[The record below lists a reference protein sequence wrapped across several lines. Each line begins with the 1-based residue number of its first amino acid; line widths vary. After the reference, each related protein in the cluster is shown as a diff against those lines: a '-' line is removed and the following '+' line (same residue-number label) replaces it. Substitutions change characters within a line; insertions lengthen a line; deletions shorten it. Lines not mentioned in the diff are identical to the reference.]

1 MAEKWQTGAGFFDAA
16 VSLNEAVKEND
27 KVAIGIGSAGL
38 ALETLGLALD
48 PIGSLLTAGIGW
60 LIEHISVLRWPL
72 DIMWGDP
79 EGIAAAEKAVKAEKE
94 KLEQWAQD
102 HQTKLAT
109 LMESWTGEGADQFRK
124 SMEAVTD
131 QLNAIGGYLENAG
144 KSMKVAGGLV
154 GAFRGIARDLIAM
167 LLATIIKGALIA
179 AALAP
184 VTFGASIVFFIGTT
198 IGMVATAL
206 GKIGA
211 KIAELTRKLVDLG
224 ASLSKLGKAGD
235 DLAGAKPPSVK
246 PGSSGPAPAN
256 TGAPV
261 SNGPKLNDPPPAPV
275 VGPKPADA
283 APVSGGPKLN
293 DPPAAPVV
301 GPKPADTAAVSGG
314 PKLNDPLPTPAPV
327 PKPADVPPVS
337 SGPKLDDAVTTSSAA
352 PKPADPPPSPVSGG
366 PKLNDPLP
374 TPAPVPKPADVPPVS
389 SGPKL
394 DDAVTTS
401 SAAPKP
407 ADPPPSPVSGGPKL
421 NDPAPAPKPADVQP
435 VPVPPK
441 LDTSATASP
450 KPTDN
455 APGSPKP
462 TDNAPGS
469 PKPTDNAP
477 GSPKP
482 TDNAPG
488 SPKPMD
494 QSQPGGSNQSGNN
507 QSGNNQAGNNQPGT
521 NNQPGDNTPG
531 GNQST
536 PDPTH
541 HRLSE
546 QMSQAIKNELAKIEG
561 VTPETLAKFDK
572 ISNFSVAQLGK
583 LFGEEG
589 AAKFEQAIK
598 YMTDPWF
605 GYRGLA
611 GKTIIDMIK
620 GVPTSVGNVTGGDDD

>member
-1 MAEKWQTGAGFFDAA
+1 MSEYKPGDVGLHMAEKWQTGAGFFDAA

-79 EGIAAAEKAVKAEKE
+79 EGIAAAEEAVKAEKE

-109 LMESWTGEGADQFRK
+109 LMESWSGEGADQFRK

-184 VTFGASIVFFIGTT
+184 VTFGASIAIFIGTT

-246 PGSSGPAPAN
+246 PGSSGPPPAN
-256 TGAPV
+256 SGAPV
-261 SNGPKLNDPPPAPV
+261 SSGPKLNDPPPAPVAGPKPADAAPVSGGPKLNDPPPAPV

-293 DPPAAPVV
+293 DPPPAPVV
-301 GPKPADTAAVSGG
+301 GPKPADAA
-314 PKLNDPLPTPAPV
+314 
-327 PKPADVPPVS
+327 
-337 SGPKLDDAVTTSSAA
+337 
-352 PKPADPPPSPVSGG
+352 
-366 PKLNDPLP
+366 
-374 TPAPVPKPADVPPVS
+374 PVS

-450 KPTDN
+450 KPTEP
-455 APGSPKP
+455 APTSPKP
-462 TDNAPGS
+462 TDNASGS
-469 PKPTDNAP
+469 PKPTD
-477 GSPKP
+477 
-482 TDNAPG
+482 
-488 SPKPMD
+488 
-494 QSQPGGSNQSGNN
+494 QSQTGGNNQPGGSNQPGNN
-507 QSGNNQAGNNQPGT
+507 QAGNNQAGNNQAGNNQPG
-521 NNQPGDNTPG
+521 NSAPG
-531 GNQST
+531 GNQAT

-620 GVPTSVGNVTGGDDD
+620 GVPTSVGNVTGGDDE

>member
-1 MAEKWQTGAGFFDAA
+1 MSEYKPGDVGLHMAEKWQTGAGFFDAA

-79 EGIAAAEKAVKAEKE
+79 EGIAAAEEAVKAEKE

-109 LMESWTGEGADQFRK
+109 LMESWSGEGADQFRK

-184 VTFGASIVFFIGTT
+184 VTFGASIAIFIGTT

-246 PGSSGPAPAN
+246 PGSSGPPPVN
-256 TGAPV
+256 SGAPV
-261 SNGPKLNDPPPAPV
+261 SSGPKLNDPPPTPVVGPKPADAAPVSGGPKLNDPPPAPV

-283 APVSGGPKLN
+283 APVSSGPKLN
-293 DPPAAPVV
+293 DPP
-301 GPKPADTAAVSGG
+301 
-314 PKLNDPLPTPAPV
+314 PAPA
-327 PKPADVPPVS
+327 P
-337 SGPKLDDAVTTSSAA
+337 A
-352 PKPADPPPSPVSGG
+352 PKPADAAPVSGG
-366 PKLNDPLP
+366 PKLNDPP
-374 TPAPVPKPADVPPVS
+374 PAPVAGPKPADAAPVS

-455 APGSPKP
+455 APTSPKP

-469 PKPTDNAP
+469 PKPTD
-477 GSPKP
+477 
-482 TDNAPG
+482 
-488 SPKPMD
+488 
-494 QSQPGGSNQSGNN
+494 QSQTGGNN
-507 QSGNNQAGNNQPGT
+507 QTGGSNQAGNNQPGGSNQAG
-521 NNQPGDNTPG
+521 NNQPGNSAPG
-531 GNQST
+531 GNQAT

-620 GVPTSVGNVTGGDDD
+620 GVPTSVGNVTGGDDE

>member
-1 MAEKWQTGAGFFDAA
+1 MSEYKPGDVGLHMAEKWQTGAGFFDAA

-79 EGIAAAEKAVKAEKE
+79 EGIAAAEEAVKAEKE
-94 KLEQWAQD
+94 KLEQWAQE

-109 LMESWTGEGADQFRK
+109 LMESWSGEGADQFRK

-184 VTFGASIVFFIGTT
+184 VTFGASIAIFIGTT

-261 SNGPKLNDPPPAPV
+261 SNGPKLNDPPPAPAA
-275 VGPKPADA
+275 GPKPADA

-301 GPKPADTAAVSGG
+301 GPKPADAAAVSTG
-314 PKLNDPLPTPAPV
+314 PKLNDPPAAPV
-327 PKPADVPPVS
+327 VGPKPADV
-337 SGPKLDDAVTTSSAA
+337 
-352 PKPADPPPSPVSGG
+352 
-366 PKLNDPLP
+366 
-374 TPAPVPKPADVPPVS
+374 
-389 SGPKL
+389 
-394 DDAVTTS
+394 
-401 SAAPKP
+401 
-407 ADPPPSPVSGGPKL
+407 
-421 NDPAPAPKPADVQP
+421 
-435 VPVPPK
+435 
-441 LDTSATASP
+441 
-450 KPTDN
+450 
-455 APGSPKP
+455 
-462 TDNAPGS
+462 
-469 PKPTDNAP
+469 
-477 GSPKP
+477 
-482 TDNAPG
+482 
-488 SPKPMD
+488 
-494 QSQPGGSNQSGNN
+494 
-507 QSGNNQAGNNQPGT
+507 
-521 NNQPGDNTPG
+521 
-531 GNQST
+531 
-536 PDPTH
+536 
-541 HRLSE
+541 
-546 QMSQAIKNELAKIEG
+546 
-561 VTPETLAKFDK
+561 
-572 ISNFSVAQLGK
+572 
-583 LFGEEG
+583 
-589 AAKFEQAIK
+589 
-598 YMTDPWF
+598 
-605 GYRGLA
+605 
-611 GKTIIDMIK
+611 
-620 GVPTSVGNVTGGDDD
+620 

>member
-1 MAEKWQTGAGFFDAA
+1 MSEYKPGDVGLHMAEKWQTGAGFFDAA

-184 VTFGASIVFFIGTT
+184 VTFGASIAIFIGTT

-256 TGAPV
+256 SG
-261 SNGPKLNDPPPAPV
+261 
-275 VGPKPADA
+275 

-301 GPKPADTAAVSGG
+301 GPKPADAAPVSSGPKLNDPPAAPVVGPKPADAAPVSNGPKLNDPPPTPAPTPKPADTAAVSSG
-314 PKLNDPLPTPAPV
+314 PKLNDPLPTPAP
-327 PKPADVPPVS
+327 A
-337 SGPKLDDAVTTSSAA
+337 
-352 PKPADPPPSPVSGG
+352 
-366 PKLNDPLP
+366 
-374 TPAPVPKPADVPPVS
+374 PKPADVPPVS

-455 APGSPKP
+455 ASGSPKP
-462 TDNAPGS
+462 TDNVPGS
-469 PKPTDNAP
+469 PKPT
-477 GSPKP
+477 
-482 TDNAPG
+482 
-488 SPKPMD
+488 D

-507 QSGNNQAGNNQPGT
+507 QSGNNQPGNNQAGNNQPGT
-521 NNQPGDNTPG
+521 NNQPGDNSPG

>member
-1 MAEKWQTGAGFFDAA
+1 MSEYKPGDVGLHMAEKWQTGAGFFDAA

-27 KVAIGIGSAGL
+27 KVAVGIGSAGL

-79 EGIAAAEKAVKAEKE
+79 EGIQAAEEAVKAEKA

-109 LMESWTGEGADQFRK
+109 LMESWSGEGADQFRK

-184 VTFGASIVFFIGTT
+184 VTFGASIAFFIGTT

-224 ASLSKLGKAGD
+224 ASLAKLGKAGD

-246 PGSSGPAPAN
+246 PGASGPAPTN
-256 TGAPV
+256 TG
-261 SNGPKLNDPPPAPV
+261 
-275 VGPKPADA
+275 
-283 APVSGGPKLN
+283 APVSGGPKLTE
-293 DPPAAPVV
+293 PPASVVAGPRPADAPAVSG
-301 GPKPADTAAVSGG
+301 GPKLTEPPASVVAGPRPADAPPVSGGPKLTEPPASVVAGPRPADAPPVSGGPKLTEPPASVVAGPRPADAPAVSGG
-314 PKLNDPLPTPAPV
+314 PKLNEPPASVVAGPR
-327 PKPADVPPVS
+327 PADAPPVS
-337 SGPKLDDAVTTSSAA
+337 APPKVDDAVTTQSAP
-352 PKPADPPPSPVSGG
+352 PKPADAPPVSPVPKLDEPADPAPGTPVPPPADPAPGSPKPTGS
-366 PKLNDPLP
+366 
-374 TPAPVPKPADVPPVS
+374 TPAPS
-389 SGPKL
+389 
-394 DDAVTTS
+394 
-401 SAAPKP
+401 KP
-407 ADPPPSPVSGGPKL
+407 ADP
-421 NDPAPAPKPADVQP
+421 
-435 VPVPPK
+435 
-441 LDTSATASP
+441 
-450 KPTDN
+450 

-462 TDNAPGS
+462 TDDTPAS
-469 PKPTDNAP
+469 PKPA
-477 GSPKP
+477 
-482 TDNAPG
+482 
-488 SPKPMD
+488 D
-494 QSQPGGSNQSGNN
+494 QSQPGGPKPTD
-507 QSGNNQAGNNQPGT
+507 QAGH
-521 NNQPGDNTPG
+521 
-531 GNQST
+531 
-536 PDPTH
+536 DPKTH

-546 QMSQAIKNELAKIEG
+546 QMSQAIKNELSKIEG

-583 LFGEEG
+583 LFGTEG
-589 AAKFEQAIK
+589 AEKFEQAIK
-598 YMTDPWF
+598 FMTDPWF

-620 GVPTSVGNVTGGDDD
+620 GVPTSVGNVTGGDDE

>member
-1 MAEKWQTGAGFFDAA
+1 MSEYKPGDVGLHMAEKWQTGAGFFDAA

-79 EGIAAAEKAVKAEKE
+79 EGIAAAEEAVKAEKE

-184 VTFGASIVFFIGTT
+184 VTFGASIAIFIGTT

-246 PGSSGPAPAN
+246 PGSSGPPPAN
-256 TGAPV
+256 SGAPV
-261 SNGPKLNDPPPAPV
+261 SSGPKLNDPPPAPV

-293 DPPAAPVV
+293 DPPPAPVV
-301 GPKPADTAAVSGG
+301 GPKPADAA
-314 PKLNDPLPTPAPV
+314 
-327 PKPADVPPVS
+327 
-337 SGPKLDDAVTTSSAA
+337 
-352 PKPADPPPSPVSGG
+352 PVSGG
-366 PKLNDPLP
+366 PKLNDPP
-374 TPAPVPKPADVPPVS
+374 PAPVVGPKPADAAPVS

-435 VPVPPK
+435 VPLPPK

-462 TDNAPGS
+462 TDNTPGS
-469 PKPTDNAP
+469 PKPTD
-477 GSPKP
+477 
-482 TDNAPG
+482 
-488 SPKPMD
+488 
-494 QSQPGGSNQSGNN
+494 QSQTGGNNQPGGSNQPGNN
-507 QSGNNQAGNNQPGT
+507 QAGNNQAGNNQPG
-521 NNQPGDNTPG
+521 NSAPG
-531 GNQST
+531 GNQAT

-620 GVPTSVGNVTGGDDD
+620 GVPTSVGNVTGGDDE